1 MNGATKV
8 VTIGD
13 KRVRYATKVWNNS
26 LSNATTYGEEL
37 TINITFFC
45 GGLELS
51 FRCHQTNCKITHKYT
66 SAWHVAGPPIYKVSH
81 FVTANFSET

>member
-1 MNGATKV
+1 MTKV
-8 VTIGD
+8 ATIGD

-45 GGLELS
+45 GGLDEDHLTKHGSHEGEERGSHLS
-51 FRCHQTNCKITHKYT
+51 
-66 SAWHVAGPPIYKVSH
+66 SW
-81 FVTANFSET
+81 